1 MWLSNF
7 LLEVNTQAFNM
18 VSLYKELY
26 RTEKT
31 RGRSYPAFS
40 VTKHLKLFL
49 LPLGQD
55 ALIHFRT

>member
-31 RGRSYPAFS
+31 RGRSFS
-40 VTKHLKLFL
+40 CYILQIKFNNNIIVNVVK
-49 LPLGQD
+49 
-55 ALIHFRT
+55 